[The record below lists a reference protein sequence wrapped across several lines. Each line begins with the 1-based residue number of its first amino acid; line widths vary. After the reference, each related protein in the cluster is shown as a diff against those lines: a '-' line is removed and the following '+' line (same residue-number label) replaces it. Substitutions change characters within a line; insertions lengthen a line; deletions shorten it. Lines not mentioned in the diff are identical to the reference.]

1 MSCTPGKLA
10 GAFTWLEIPCK
21 HLSRDTPGVLIVGS
35 RSTVTSGE
43 GILLRAFEGR
53 SSLEP
58 DDLFL
63 VSTRWV
69 GAGSSR
75 HRGSRKGRSWHQP
88 FTHGRCLPPQFL
100 SQESESESESTFHL
114 TSFMFNA
121 VSKSE
126 NGTMLSAKRQILP
139 SRKDDRVIL
148 HFDCRYSPLTCIE
161 QYTYNMQLADS
172 AVQR

>member
-1 MSCTPGKLA
+1 M
-10 GAFTWLEIPCK
+10 
-21 HLSRDTPGVLIVGS
+21 
-35 RSTVTSGE
+35 TSGE
-43 GILLRAFEGR
+43 GTLFRAFEGC

-63 VSTRWV
+63 VSTMGGSGDIPPAIGEV
-69 GAGSSR
+69 G
-75 HRGSRKGRSWHQP
+75 KGGLGINHLRTVVMLLRS
-88 FTHGRCLPPQFL
+88 FSLK
-100 SQESESESESTFHL
+100 SQESESESTSQL

-121 VSKSE
+121 VSKNE
-126 NGTMLSAKRQILP
+126 NGAMLSANRQVLP

-148 HFDCRYSPLTCIE
+148 HFDCRYSPMTCIE